1 MNRWLNTIVSIAIP
15 AILLCAIAH
24 AQGFPKQE
32 AFVGF
37 SYVNGDT
44 NGGPRENLYGG
55 EVSFSQNALKWLGAE
70 VAGSGYYGHVVVTDV
85 RDYGF
90 GGGPRL
96 NYKNFFLHSLVGAD
110 WYEAC
115 FILCITNTS
124 FAAAFGGG
132 IEAPLRRS
140 YALRVSTDY
149 ALTRHLRHNQNNV
162 RVSVGVV
169 YRFGHTEPP
178 AAAAGREA
186 MPRPAMP
193 IPALGISVSTTAEN
207 RGAEIVEVTA
217 GGVAGL
223 AGLHRLDI
231 ITSID
236 GKDVHKPMELA
247 AALSGA
253 SGNVKIGYIFRTETG
268 WWIGKE
274 TTVVVGK

>member
-1 MNRWLNTIVSIAIP
+1 
-15 AILLCAIAH
+15 
-24 AQGFPKQE
+24 
-32 AFVGF
+32 
-37 SYVNGDT
+37 
-44 NGGPRENLYGG
+44 
-55 EVSFSQNALKWLGAE
+55 
-70 VAGSGYYGHVVVTDV
+70 
-85 RDYGF
+85 
-90 GGGPRL
+90 
-96 NYKNFFLHSLVGAD
+96 VGAD

-115 FILCITNTS
+115 FIICSTNTG
-124 FAAAFGGG
+124 FAGAFGGG
-132 IEAPLRRS
+132 IEVPLQHS
-140 YALRVSTDY
+140 YAMRVSTDY
-149 ALTRHLRHNQNNV
+149 ALTRHFRNTQNNV
-162 RVSVGVV
+162 RVSVGIV
-169 YRFGHTEPP
+169 YRFGYKEPP
-178 AAAAGREA
+178 AAVAREESTPRA
-186 MPRPAMP
+186 VMPVAS
-193 IPALGISVSTTAEN
+193 LGISVSTTAEN